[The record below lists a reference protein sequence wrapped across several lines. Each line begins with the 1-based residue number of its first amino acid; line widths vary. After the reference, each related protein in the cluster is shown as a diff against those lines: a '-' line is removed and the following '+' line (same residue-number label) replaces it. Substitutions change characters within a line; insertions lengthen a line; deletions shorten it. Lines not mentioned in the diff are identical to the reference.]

1 MNQVS
6 NLRKQTPSQT
16 VGPFFA
22 YGLTPRQYSYPFNPV
37 MENNLVTSGVAG
49 EHITIRGRV
58 FDGEDVP
65 IADALIEIWQADSF
79 GALDHARHG
88 QGSSA
93 NDTIGFKGFGRCGT
107 GSNEPGVFTFQT
119 IKPGII
125 AGSSAPWIS
134 VTVFMRGLLS
144 HVFTRIYF
152 SDEAEK
158 NQKDDLLSSIPADRR
173 NTMIAE
179 RTVENN
185 CVYYDFEIYMQ
196 GDRETVFLDV

>member
-1 MNQVS
+1 MKQQS

-22 YGLTPRQYSYPFNPV
+22 YGLTPRQYSYPFKPV
-37 MENNLVTSGVAG
+37 MENNLVTSGVSG
-49 EHITIRGRV
+49 EHITIRGRI
-58 FDGEDVP
+58 FDGEDIP

-79 GALDHARHG
+79 GALDHASKG
-88 QGSSA
+88 QGNSA
-93 NDTIGFKGFGRCGT
+93 KDTIGFKGFGRCGT
-107 GSNEPGVFTFQT
+107 GSKEPGTFTFQT

-152 SDEAEK
+152 SDEAKK
-158 NQKDDLLSSIPADRR
+158 NQKDDLLSSVPADRR

-185 CVYYDFEIYMQ
+185 CVYYDFTIYMQ